1 MRERHVRSE
10 HRVATPLE
18 LLFDLCF
25 VVAIALVA
33 QLLHHAVT
41 DGDVLHGI
49 VAYLTVFF
57 SVWWAWMNFTWFAS
71 AYDTDDV
78 AYRLTTLVQ
87 IAGVLVLAAGVTDA
101 FHGHFGTVTVGYVIM
116 RAALVTQW
124 LRAAAGD
131 PAGRR
136 TARRMAA
143 GVSACLVGWS
153 LILLTHGTPHLVLF
167 FVMVAAELAVP
178 PWAERDYHTPWH
190 PHHIAERYGLLLIIT
205 LGEVILGTVAAL
217 NAVVHGEAGWT
228 VDAALLAIA
237 GVGLTFGSWW
247 MYFALPWA
255 EPIVRHR
262 ERGFPFGYGH
272 LLLFGALAAMGG
284 GLHVAAYSLENESSL
299 GATGTVLSVAIPVAV
314 YVGVLYALYSILMR
328 SHDPFHL
335 GLLAGTG
342 AVLVLSIVLAA
353 AGVNMSVC
361 LVVLA
366 LAPAVTVVGYEARGH
381 RHVADALERL

>member
-1 MRERHVRSE
+1 MGTRDTREP

-33 QLLHHAVT
+33 QLLHHAVAE
-41 DGDVLHGI
+41 GDVLHGI
-49 VAYLTVFF
+49 IAYLTVFF

-131 PAGRR
+131 PDGRAGGRAGGRR
-136 TARRMAA
+136 TALRMAA

-153 LILLTHGTPHLVLF
+153 LILLTHGTLHLVLF

-178 PWAERDYHTPWH
+178 PWAERDHPTPWH
-190 PHHIAERYGLLLIIT
+190 PHHIAERYGLLYIIV
-205 LGEVILGTVAAL
+205 LGEIVLSTTLAVQAGFVQDRLWWVAGSGLVIVFAFWWLYFDHPAHRL
-217 NAVVHGEAGWT
+217 L
-228 VDAALLAIA
+228 VDN
-237 GVGLTFGSWW
+237 
-247 MYFALPWA
+247 
-255 EPIVRHR
+255 RHA
-262 ERGFPFGYGH
+262 FVWGYGH
-272 LLLFGALAAMGG
+272 YVVFAAAAAIGAGIAVIVERPDLSGAPVTVPVAVLLMALWVLHIRPRTWLEPAAAALVLAATFVGPS
-284 GLHVAAYSLENESSL
+284 LVVTAA
-299 GATGTVLSVAIPVAV
+299 VLSVLVA
-314 YVGVLYALYSILMR
+314 AR
-328 SHDPFHL
+328 
-335 GLLAGTG
+335 
-342 AVLVLSIVLAA
+342 LVLQRSP
-353 AGVNMSVC
+353 G
-361 LVVLA
+361 
-366 LAPAVTVVGYEARGH
+366 
-381 RHVADALERL
+381 